1 MNALSNNVLAVLFSW
16 MRSLIQSVWGTISSG
31 TSKGFWPW
39 LGDHWMPL
47 IVLLC
52 VVCTVLD
59 YLIWLIRWRPYIL
72 WRQWIRRLF
81 HRKTADT
88 SESDRDFAL
97 GYAAGVNLD
106 FQDMQPP
113 AEAEP
118 ENWDGEVYPAS
129 VPLEE
134 IYPDPEP
141 LGRFGAV
148 ADAPAEE
155 EMPVP
160 QEQAPRLRHR
170 RSERHESRRRGI
182 ARHSPY
188 APSERNDDLNG
199 NG

>member
-1 MNALSNNVLAVLFSW
+1 MNTLSNNVLAVLFSW
-16 MRSLIQSVWGTISSG
+16 MRSLIQGVWGAMFSG

-39 LGDHWMPL
+39 LGDHWLLL

-52 VVCTVLD
+52 IGCTVLD

-72 WRQWIRRLF
+72 WRQWLRRLL
-81 HRKTADT
+81 HRNAADA
-88 SESDRDFAL
+88 SKNDLDFDR

-106 FQDMQPP
+106 LGGMQ
-113 AEAEP
+113 ASVEAEP
-118 ENWDGEVYPAS
+118 EGWEDGACPPS

-134 IYPDPEP
+134 IYPDPAP

-148 ADAPAEE
+148 EDVPAGE

-170 RSERHESRRRGI
+170 RSERHENRHKGI

-188 APSERNDDLNG
+188 TPSERNDDLNG